1 MIYVTGDLHGDMNR
15 LRMIEKTLAEGDYL
29 IVCGDFGFIY
39 YDNEDEERTLDEIKS
54 RGYTVCF
61 IDGNHENFAKL
72 NQYPRE
78 MWHGGRIHRI
88 RKNVVHL
95 MRGQVYEIG
104 GSTFYTMGGA
114 YSIDRAI
121 RVKDVSYWE
130 EELPSNADYRE
141 SGQNLRAAGMQVDY
155 VLTHTAPQSV
165 IRELGMKCRTGYAPD
180 AHDAELT
187 GHLEWIAIDV
197 QYRQW
202 FFGHW
207 HEDAEILGKFRAVYF
222 DVICIGK

>member
-1 MIYVTGDLHGDMNR
+1 MLTKEEFHN
-15 LRMIEKTLAEGDYL
+15 L
-29 IVCGDFGFIY
+29 I
-39 YDNEDEERTLDEIKS
+39 
-54 RGYTVCF
+54 
-61 IDGNHENFAKL
+61 A
-72 NQYPRE
+72 
-78 MWHGGRIHRI
+78 
-88 RKNVVHL
+88 
-95 MRGQVYEIG
+95 
-104 GSTFYTMGGA
+104 GGA
-114 YSIDRAI
+114 RILDGATGS
-121 RVKDVSYWE
+121 
-130 EELPSNADYRE
+130 
-141 SGQNLRAAGMQVDY
+141 NLRAAGMQVDY

-222 DVICIGK
+222 DVIRIGN